1 MTIQYPFAGLFS
13 KFKSQGLIDCLEL
26 GMELLSMEV
35 EEVEG
40 VLIPVL
46 GWVAIVSVVV
56 LLLGGVGLGIYI
68 RSRYF
73 NSNVIIK

>member
-1 MTIQYPFAGLFS
+1 
-13 KFKSQGLIDCLEL
+13 
-26 GMELLSMEV
+26 MEV

-40 VLIPVL
+40 VLIPVV

-68 RSRYF
+68 PSRYYVKLHYYYIRIKIPAP
-73 NSNVIIK
+73 NVDPKADPTQQ

>member
-1 MTIQYPFAGLFS
+1 M
-13 KFKSQGLIDCLEL
+13 IDCLEL

-35 EEVEG
+35 EGVEG

-73 NSNVIIK
+73 NSNVTIK

>member
-1 MTIQYPFAGLFS
+1 
-13 KFKSQGLIDCLEL
+13 
-26 GMELLSMEV
+26 MEV